1 MPKPRNEKAAFR
13 ALLADCQAAYL
24 EAREGLPLKVRNP
37 ARAAFRIH
45 DGEAWTSPENISDH
59 KRVAALANS
68 TGEDALKVCG
78 PEGAPLATFYLVWGN
93 APDGSELITDCSGNA
108 FADAVCARFA
118 RRFD

>member
-24 EAREGLPLKVRNP
+24 EAREGLPLKARNP

-59 KRVAALANS
+59 KQVAALANS

-93 APDGSELITDCSGNA
+93 APDGSELISDCSGNA
-108 FADAVCARFA
+108 FAEAVCARFS
-118 RRFD
+118 RRFN

>member
-1 MPKPRNEKAAFR
+1 MPKPRNETAALR
-13 ALLADCQAAYL
+13 ALLADCQNVWEELYYD
-24 EAREGLPLKVRNP
+24 GVKNP
-37 ARAAFRIH
+37 ARVTFRIH
-45 DGEAWTSPENISDH
+45 DGEAWTSPENIADH

-78 PEGAPLATFYLVWGN
+78 PEGARLATFYIVWGN
-93 APDGSELITDCSGNA
+93 APDGSELIADVSASGAAA